1 MSGHN
6 QSIAELRREYS
17 RDALDLESVD
27 KDPFQ
32 QFHEWFNE
40 ALKAE
45 VPEANAMTLSTVDE
59 AGKPNGRIVLLKE
72 LDQTGF
78 VFYTNYNSRKGAEL
92 ANNPHAAIIF
102 FWVELERQ
110 VRIQGAVE
118 KVEEVTSENYF
129 KSRPIGSQK
138 GAWASPQSEPIQN
151 KHLLTKNIQEIEKQ
165 YPDEDIPRPDHWG
178 GYRVI
183 PSAVEFWQGRP
194 NRLHDRILYYCNNNE
209 WFIQRLAP

>member
-1 MSGHN
+1 MSDHN
-6 QSIAELRREYS
+6 QSIAELRKEYS
-17 RDALDLESVD
+17 KDALDLESVF

-32 QFHEWFNE
+32 QFHEWFKE

-59 AGKPNGRIVLLKE
+59 AGNPNARIVLLKE
-72 LDQTGF
+72 LDQKGF
-78 VFYTNYNSRKGAEL
+78 VFYSNYNSTKGDEL
-92 ANNPHAAIIF
+92 ASNPNAALTF

-110 VRIQGAVE
+110 VRIKGSVE
-118 KVEEVTSENYF
+118 KVDEHISDNYF

-138 GAWASPQSEPIQN
+138 GAWASPQSQN
-151 KHLLTKNIQEIEKQ
+151 IEDKHILTENLQKIEKQ
-165 YPDEDIPRPDHWG
+165 FPDENIPRPDYWG

-183 PSAVEFWQGRP
+183 PKAIEFWQGRP
-194 NRLHDRILYYCNNNE
+194 NRLHDRILYYLEKDE